1 MDKYQRIFWSV
12 IAILFCAIAAVVIV
26 AKGEQQE
33 TKQAIVE
40 TAGTSLYD
48 TTYLDNWCAG
58 DEQGAIRMVG
68 GWVNSH
74 EDNVYTIEDESGNLW
89 VVRDVDL
96 DEDDF
101 LLLWINNNGTPDYL
115 EDDHVVKTWR
125 EAR

>member
-1 MDKYQRIFWSV
+1 MDKYQRIFLCIIV
-12 IAILFCAIAAVVIV
+12 VLYGLLGAVVAV
-26 AKGEQQE
+26 AAQE

-40 TAGTSLYD
+40 PAGTPLYD

-58 DEQGAIRMVG
+58 DEQGSIRMIG
-68 GWVNSH
+68 GWVNSC
-74 EDNVYTIEDESGNLW
+74 EDNVYTLEDESGNLW
-89 VVRDVDL
+89 VVRDIDL

>member
-1 MDKYQRIFWSV
+1 MDKYQRIFWGIV
-12 IAILFCAIAAVVIV
+12 VILFSIMGAIVVVAA
-26 AKGEQQE
+26 QE
-33 TKQAIVE
+33 TKQAIAE
-40 TAGTSLYD
+40 PAGTSLYD
-48 TTYLDNWCAG
+48 TTYLDSWCAG

>member
-1 MDKYQRIFWSV
+1 MGKYQRIFWSAV
-12 IAILFCAIAAVVIV
+12 LFGAIGAAIVLVT
-26 AKGEQQE
+26 QE
-33 TKQAIVE
+33 IKQAIAE
-40 TAGTSLYD
+40 PAGTPLYD
-48 TTYLDNWCAG
+48 TTYLDNWCSG
-58 DEQGAIRMVG
+58 DEQGTIRMVG

-74 EDNVYTIEDESGNLW
+74 EDNVYTLEDESGNLW
-89 VVRDVDL
+89 VVRDIDL

>member
-1 MDKYQRIFWSV
+1 MDKYQRIFWSAV
-12 IAILFCAIAAVVIV
+12 LFGAMGAAMVLV
-26 AKGEQQE
+26 AQE
-33 TKQAIVE
+33 IKQAIVE
-40 TAGTSLYD
+40 PAGTPLYD

-58 DEQGAIRMVG
+58 DEQGSIRMIG

-74 EDNVYTIEDESGNLW
+74 EDNTYTLEDESGNLW
-89 VVRDVDL
+89 VVRDIDL

-101 LLLWINNNGTPDYL
+101 LLLWIDNNGTPDYL